1 MTQPLFS
8 DLQPVKYKYQ
18 PGDRLVA
25 RVSFDP
31 SDQQRKNIGNAL
43 KKRCG
48 MDLRVLVVNCLKV
61 RLTQIPLVGQ
71 NRILV
76 SPLDAQIKGIDAGVA
91 NIDCTVT
98 QFEWTDTLLVETP
111 YIDGPASIRRW
122 EYALKEWAGKDIE
135 IKTIKTPL

>member
-1 MTQPLFS
+1 MEAPLFS
-8 DLQPVKYKYQ
+8 DLQPVRYKYQ

-31 SDQQRKNIGNAL
+31 TDQQRKNIGNAL

-48 MDLRVLVVNCLKV
+48 MELRVLVVNCLKI
-61 RLTQIPLVGQ
+61 RITQIPLIGE
-71 NRILV
+71 NKILV

-98 QFEWTDTLLVETP
+98 QFKWTDTLLVETP
-111 YIDGPASIRRW
+111 YIDGDTDFRRIKW
-122 EYALKEWAGKDIE
+122 SMVEWVGKDIE
-135 IKTIKTPL
+135 IKIIKIQL